1 MLFRNLVI
9 AAIALAITSA
19 TAATVADN
27 DPYLWLSDI
36 HGEKPQAWVKQQ
48 NAISEA
54 QLKADPRYAATY
66 DAILKS
72 LDIKD
77 RIPVAHLDH
86 GDVTNFWQDASHVR
100 GLWRRTTIAD
110 YASASP
116 NWETLLDLDKLDADE
131 HAQFVWQG
139 ADCAPGSDLCL
150 VRLSPGGGDAN
161 IVREFDRKTKTFK
174 ADGFTLPLSKQTA
187 TYLDADTVLVATDYG
202 PGTLTKSSY
211 PRIVKLWHRGEP
223 LTAAKTIFEGTA
235 DDTGSR
241 PVVYRG
247 PYGTIAL
254 IVRGLTFFTSEYY
267 AVQQDGST
275 RKLALPPS
283 ASLQGVTDGRL
294 IVTLRE
300 AWTLPDGKTTY
311 PRGAL
316 LAFLGLNLTGEKSVP
331 GVGSVFS
338 VHVLYVPGPRNTIES
353 ISAGRDAVYASIY
366 DNVTGSVHAF
376 GIKDNEWTETRLD
389 LPPGGS
395 TTVIDANDWGPQA
408 YFTYES
414 FLKPPTLYATDGTA
428 APVAI
433 RSQAP
438 VFDASGLVAEQFW
451 ATSKDGVKVPYF
463 LIHAKA

>member
-187 TYLDADTVLVATDYG
+187 TYLDADTVLVAPDYG

-223 LTAAKTIFEGTA
+223 LTAAKTIYEGTV

-267 AVQQDGST
+267 LVQPDGST
-275 RKLALPPS
+275 LKLPLPPGIDVK
-283 ASLQGVTDGRL
+283 GVTDGKL
-294 IVTLRE
+294 IFTLRD
-300 AWTLPDGKTTY
+300 AWLPLDGRRYSKPIGKGSLVAY
-311 PRGAL
+311 EVPH
-316 LAFLGLNLTGEKSVP
+316 GEKPASNFVD
-331 GVGSVFS
+331 
-338 VHVLYVPGPRNTIES
+338 VLYTPDAHGTVDSVGV
-353 ISAGRDAVYASIY
+353 GRDAVYASIFE
-366 DNVTGSVHAF
+366 NVTGAIHAF
-376 GIKDNEWTETRLD
+376 KPGANGAWSDTNLG

-395 TTVIDANDWGPQA
+395 TAVVDANDWGPEA
-408 YFTYES
+408 YFT
-414 FLKPPTLYATDGTA
+414 
-428 APVAI
+428 
-433 RSQAP
+433 
-438 VFDASGLVAEQFW
+438 
-451 ATSKDGVKVPYF
+451 
-463 LIHAKA
+463 